1 MNRSW
6 RARFLATAL
15 ILTPMPAL
23 FALPAQA
30 QDIDVSFDSF
40 HDRLANYGEWVYSDR
55 WGEVWVP
62 DNVDADWSPYTV
74 GHWVYTD
81 DYGWLWASDEGEWG
95 DIVYHYGRWVDDP
108 DDGWIW
114 IPGYVWSPAWV
125 VWRSSG
131 DRMGWMPM
139 PPDDAFLGGPSVSVS
154 LSFGDWG
161 DTHGYYGYSRWY
173 GPSYNADRFDAMWT
187 FVPLG
192 HMGDRNYRS
201 YATRGPRAAAF
212 INNSHNVT
220 NYTVVNNVVVNR
232 SVTIDTVQRA
242 GGHPQRVADAAQVLH
257 DPHLVT
263 HADVG
268 LQIQAR
274 QRQADPRGNGH
285 ANSAPPPN
293 ALQVKTLSTRPVE
306 RNGRPMPHL
315 FNQSNAVKT
324 FHPAGV
330 APPQGNPAQP
340 AGASPPVNPGGPM
353 RGEHRDRN
361 TPGAGSAGTQP
372 PQPGGPGNGA
382 GASEQIQQQH
392 QEQQLERR
400 DQLQQQQQEQLQRR
414 DEQQQQLQE
423 RRQEQLQQNQQMQ
436 QQKLEQRQEL
446 QQQKLEQ
453 LQERRQVQ
461 PPPPPHAAPPPPPQP
476 QDRHPPPPPDD
487 KHRNDHGG

>member
-1 MNRSW
+1 
-6 RARFLATAL
+6 
-15 ILTPMPAL
+15 MPAL

-55 WGEVWVP
+55 WGEVWIP
-62 DNVDADWSPYTV
+62 DNVDADWSPYTI

-81 DYGWLWASDEGEWG
+81 DYGWLWVSDEGEWG

-108 DDGWIW
+108 DDGWMW

-139 PPDDAFLGGPSVSVS
+139 PPDDAFLGGSSFSASV
-154 LSFGDWG
+154 SFGDWG
-161 DTHGYYGYSRWY
+161 DTGGYYGYSRWY
-173 GPSYNADRFDAMWT
+173 GPRYNADRFDAMWT
-187 FVPLG
+187 FVPLA
-192 HMGDRNYRS
+192 HIGDRDYRS
-201 YATRGPRAAAF
+201 YAARGTRAAAF
-212 INNSHNVT
+212 VGNSHNVT
-220 NYTVVNNVVVNR
+220 NYRVVNNVVVNR
-232 SVTIDTVQRA
+232 SVTIDMVQRA
-242 GGHPQRVADAAQVLH
+242 GGHPQRVANATQVLR

-263 HADVG
+263 RTDVG

-306 RNGRPMPHL
+306 RNGRPVPHL

-330 APPQGNPAQP
+330 VPPQGNAMQP
-340 AGASPPVNPGGPM
+340 VTNAPVNPGGPM

-361 TPGAGSAGTQP
+361 VPGTGATGAQTPP
-372 PQPGGPGNGA
+372 PGGPGNGA
-382 GASEQIQQQH
+382 GPREQMQPQP

-423 RRQEQLQQNQQMQ
+423 RRQEQQQQQDQLLQRRQEQLQQNQQMQ
-436 QQKLEQRQEL
+436 QQKLDQRQEL

-453 LQERRQVQ
+453 QQERRQVQ
-461 PPPPPHAAPPPPPQP
+461 SPPPPQPAPPQAAPPPPPPPQP
-476 QDRHPPPPPDD
+476 PDRQPPPDD
-487 KHRNDHGG
+487 KHHKDHGG